1 MVRISAIKIVIHIFY
16 KKTFAKTNIY
26 DSLYRYHKGKK
37 VSGSRFK
44 STIIRE
50 SSTSVY
56 YLSRLE
62 IVNCESVDEGEYK
75 AVAKN
80 AHGEANA
87 IVNLNF
93 EGGGKFKYVSLI
105 VSSLVVFLSVQLQI
119 LQDTYPSILT

>member
-1 MVRISAIKIVIHIFY
+1 M
-16 KKTFAKTNIY
+16 TNSI
-26 DSLYRYHKGKK
+26 LKHFRYHKGKK
-37 VSGSRFK
+37 VVGTRFK

-56 YLSRLE
+56 YTSRLE
-62 IVNCESVDEGEYK
+62 IVNCEGTDEGEYK

-93 EGGGKFKYVSLI
+93 EGGGKFK
-105 VSSLVVFLSVQLQI
+105 
-119 LQDTYPSILT
+119 